1 MTYAVR
7 GPRYPPHVGGQK
19 MSMAAIHESKQ
30 LKQFCQRCRERKARF
45 QYRGVVRADR
55 DHTLC
60 FECFRSER
68 DRQRAS
74 RLASVATKPLRS
86 PFVGDLRLSPAEVT
100 HRRAMLAHLQ
110 IGRPQ

>member
-1 MTYAVR
+1 
-7 GPRYPPHVGGQK
+7 
-19 MSMAAIHESKQ
+19 MSMAAIHESKH
-30 LKQFCQRCRERKARF
+30 LKQLCQRCHERKARF

-68 DRQRAS
+68 DRQRGS
-74 RLASVATKPLRS
+74 RLASVATTPLRS

-110 IGRPQ
+110 LGRPQ